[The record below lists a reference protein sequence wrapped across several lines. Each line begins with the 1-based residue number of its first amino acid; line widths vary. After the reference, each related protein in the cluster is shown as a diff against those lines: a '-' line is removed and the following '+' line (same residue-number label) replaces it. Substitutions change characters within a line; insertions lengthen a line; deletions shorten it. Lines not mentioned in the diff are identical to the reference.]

1 MLHCIIFV
9 PFYCYCWTKPVS
21 YHSLPANN
29 HFWRVSSR
37 NMVFLS
43 KYPKKSFLVIFLL
56 SALARQFLTVF
67 ISTLFRTVKL
77 TFLKKWRDKIMCC
90 SYFSWLSFETF
101 IFLWFWI
108 KIYIFS
114 IFSSRWGLIY
124 TSKNTIFRTDTLFR
138 TVHFFQFIW

>member
-1 MLHCIIFV
+1 MQ
-9 PFYCYCWTKPVS
+9 
-21 YHSLPANN
+21 
-29 HFWRVSSR
+29 
-37 NMVFLS
+37 
-43 KYPKKSFLVIFLL
+43 KKILYRPS
-56 SALARQFLTVF
+56 

-124 TSKNTIFRTDTLFR
+124 ATKKYHISDGYPISDGALFPVYLIMIHFQQLILLFLWANSDKFHIFTHCLTWYHPLDISHMITWKSKIIKIQIF
-138 TVHFFQFIW
+138 